1 MEVAACIASM
11 EGFEGLL
18 QEPLEAADH
27 LSVGAYLGGND
38 NRIPKD
44 RNARGWEGV
53 VGWGGTDK
61 GNWDEQLQVTG
72 AGVCVCLGWGNSGL
86 PPASSTAL
94 LGPLPHRQPMP
105 RSVALV

>member
-1 MEVAACIASM
+1 M

-38 NRIPKD
+38 NKIPKD
-44 RNARGWEGV
+44 RNARGWVDV

-61 GNWDEQLQVTG
+61 GNWNEQLQVTG
-72 AGVCVCLGWGNSGL
+72 AGVCVYLGWGNSGL

-94 LGPLPHRQPMP
+94 LDPLPRRQPMR
-105 RSVALV
+105 RSVAPV